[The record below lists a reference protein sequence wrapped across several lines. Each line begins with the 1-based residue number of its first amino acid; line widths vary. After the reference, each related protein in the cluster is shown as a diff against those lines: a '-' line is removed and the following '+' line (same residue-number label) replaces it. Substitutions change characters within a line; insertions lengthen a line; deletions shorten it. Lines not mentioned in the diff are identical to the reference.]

1 MESIRKSLEEI
12 NKEVK
17 IMKVNEEV
25 IERIATKFTL
35 LEEGEKNF
43 IAGYIVGMEYA
54 KEKKEELAK
63 AAG

>member
-1 MESIRKSLEEI
+1 MKVKEEI
-12 NKEVK
+12 
-17 IMKVNEEV
+17 

-43 IAGYIVGMEYA
+43 IAGYITGMEYA
-54 KEKKEELAK
+54 KEAKKEPEK